1 MTTTL
6 PINRIGT
13 YLETPR
19 PVLPTTEIERGQLWS
34 DVVFEAVLALRT
46 QLGSHNEAISAG
58 AASTILELE
67 RTRMRHDKNVA
78 GSRMKPLGLEPILGF
93 QEDEFDEA
101 EEEENEVP
109 IQNKVENPPA
119 KRKTSSG
126 SRNTDSAR
134 LFDHVQEVTLHFN
147 NLGCKGMDYL
157 EAEQFV
163 LAGFRRCALHVEDI
177 ERDQFVATLKRKGQ
191 WVER

>member
-34 DVVFEAVLALRT
+34 DVVFEAVLALRN
-46 QLGSHNEAISAG
+46 QLSSHNETISAG

-93 QEDEFDEA
+93 DEDEIDEED
-101 EEEENEVP
+101 EEEIP

-126 SRNTDSAR
+126 SRNTDYAR

-147 NLGCKGMDYL
+147 NSGCKGVDYL
-157 EAEQFV
+157 EAEQYV
-163 LAGFRRCALHVEDI
+163 LAGLRRCALHVEDI
-177 ERDQFVATLKRKGQ
+177 ERDQFVATLKSKGQ

>member
-1 MTTTL
+1 MTTTF

-19 PVLPTTEIERGQLWS
+19 PVLPTTDVERGQLWS
-34 DVVFEAVLALRT
+34 DVVFEAVLALRN
-46 QLGSHNEAISAG
+46 QLGSHNETISAG

-93 QEDEFDEA
+93 QEDEIEDE
-101 EEEENEVP
+101 EDDGVP
-109 IQNKVENPPA
+109 IQKTVEDPPA
-119 KRKTSSG
+119 KRKRSSC
-126 SRNTDSAR
+126 SNKDSAR
-134 LFDHVQEVTLHFN
+134 LFDHVQEVILHFN
-147 NLGCKGMDYL
+147 NSGCKGVDYL

-163 LAGFRRCALHVEDI
+163 LAGLRRCVLHVEDI
-177 ERDQFVATLKRKGQ
+177 ERDGFVATLKSKGQ